1 MKVSVHKGRLDELRL
16 DEADHPGA
24 LKRPAKFNAAAGGRI
39 VSSRRLGLANALR
52 TIRKQGTTGLPAGRK
67 AYNALRGNNTA
78 VVKGEKVTTPQS
90 EGGVGARLAKLA
102 SGSYHRSQRK

>member
-52 TIRKQGTTGLPAGRK
+52 T
-67 AYNALRGNNTA
+67 
-78 VVKGEKVTTPQS
+78 PQS